1 MRSNNFVL
9 TEVPS
14 WICLCNTRYLY
25 SILYT
30 VYYIQYISYSKYPLQ
45 DISTSDEAAL
55 ESLIENNPSLIKQI
69 HQYFNTGPQVILLPV
84 LQWNYE
90 QMPDFNEDGFYLD
103 YNHIETA
110 HPPLRDRMLYGL
122 NKIAFFI
129 NSGVSDEESYFI
141 NCENFENLIE
151 NVYNGKL
158 KVLFLI
164 VT

>member
-1 MRSNNFVL
+1 MTIGKSR
-9 TEVPS
+9 PS
-14 WICLCNTRYLY
+14 LLVFKLRVESQLFNLD
-25 SILYT
+25 
-30 VYYIQYISYSKYPLQ
+30 Q

-90 QMPDFNEDGFYLD
+90 QMPDFNEEGFYLD
-103 YNHIETA
+103 YDHIEAA

-129 NSGVSDEESYFI
+129 NAGVSEEESYFI

-158 KVLFLI
+158 Q
-164 VT
+164 